1 MKKILL
7 LLALFGT
14 TGTLVAQNT
23 KTIKPFGYSFG
34 GKLSQP
40 FKADTLWRNKLPTTS
55 TNNLFKQG
63 LINLDKLKID
73 QNDKL
78 HSSLLIA
85 SEGYNM
91 PIAKLEGSSKMPVI
105 LLEGNSKMPVV
116 GKAPKLLNNTVLVNP

>member
-7 LLALFGT
+7 LLALSGT

-23 KTIKPFGYSFG
+23 KTIKPSDYSFS

-40 FKADTLWRNKLPTTS
+40 FKADTLWRNKLPNTS
-55 TNNLFKQG
+55 TNNFFKQG

-73 QNDKL
+73 QYDKL

-91 PIAKLEGSSKMPVI
+91 PIAKLKGSSKMPVI

-116 GKAPKLLNNTVLVNP
+116 GKALKLLNNTVLVNP